1 LPLDF
6 EHVTVFFGG
15 LAPVARGL
23 QLDWVLVRVNT
34 IRYIVISL
42 IVVVVAA
49 VVVLLGYRHLNPD
62 PDERARRAIER
73 AEQLREQVM
82 ALAIPESWAENVVAA
97 EKDLDDANTAYAEQS
112 WAEAESRAGSAASRY
127 DAMLGVGR
135 SQLGGAGHFHSLEGR
150 VQVQRP
156 GKADWQTAQQ
166 RMPVYTG
173 DFVRTGRDGAAEIL
187 FEDGSLYRI
196 GPNSLLEIHRRTA
209 SDEPAGAV
217 KMVVGRIN
225 VYTSDNPSTVT
236 TDAADTRIS
245 SDSRVAVGVDEE
257 NRRTT
262 VATFK
267 GRALVR
273 NLQGLEMSLGDR
285 EQVAAATDGTFSRKQ
300 TIPDP
305 PLQVDPHNNAGFDI
319 TQQRIIRLNWRRPTT
334 QNAVHL
340 QVSRSHRFITEEIDV
355 DASLAKDGARLEA
368 IAPGTYFWRVAT
380 IGAQDLRSEWSAV
393 RRFRIFSSEE
403 QTLLQDT
410 TPPMLEVNPPHQL
423 GNLFILEGRT
433 EVGATVAVNGEVV
446 RLDAEGRFR
455 KTVEV
460 IDNGWND
467 LIIESEDPSGNRTER
482 RERVFVEV
490 Y

>member
-1 LPLDF
+1 
-6 EHVTVFFGG
+6 
-15 LAPVARGL
+15 L

-34 IRYIVISL
+34 VRQIVIGL
-42 IVVVVAA
+42 VAVVVVAA
-49 VVVLLGYRHLNPD
+49 VIVLGYRHLNPD

-82 ALAIPESWAENVVAA
+82 ALAIPDTWAENVAAA
-97 EKDLDDANTAYAEQS
+97 ETDLDDANTAFAAEQ
-112 WAEAESRAGSAASRY
+112 WIEAESRAGSAASRY
-127 DAMLGVGR
+127 EAMLGVGR
-135 SQLGGAGHFHSLEGR
+135 NQLGGAGHFHSLEGR

-156 GKADWQTAQQ
+156 GKADWQNAQQ
-166 RMPVYTG
+166 RMPVFNG
-173 DFVRTGRDGAAEIL
+173 DFVRTGRDGSAEIL

-196 GPNSLLEIHRRTA
+196 GPESLLEIHRRA
-209 SDEPAGAV
+209 AANEPAGSV

-236 TDAADTRIS
+236 TDAANTEIS

-273 NLQGLEMSLGDR
+273 NLSGVEMSLQDR
-285 EQVAAATDGTFSRKQ
+285 EQIAAATDGTFSQKR
-300 TIPDP
+300 TIPNP
-305 PLQVDPHNNAGFDI
+305 PQQVDPHNNAGFDL
-319 TQQRIIRLNWRRPTT
+319 TAQRVIRLNWRRPNPTS
-334 QNAVHL
+334 AVHL
-340 QVSRSHRFITEEIDV
+340 QVSRSHRFISEEIDV
-355 DASLAKDGARLEA
+355 DAALTKDGARLEA
-368 IAPGTYFWRVAT
+368 ILPGTYFWRVAT
-380 IGAQDLRSEWSAV
+380 VGAEDLRSEWSAV
-393 RRFRIFSSEE
+393 RRFRIFSSD
-403 QTLLQDT
+403 QQSLLQDT
-410 TPPMLEVNPPHQL
+410 TPPVLKVNPPQQL
-423 GNLFILEGRT
+423 GNMFILEGRT
-433 EVGATVAVNGEVV
+433 EMGATVSINGEVV
-446 RLDAEGRFR
+446 RLDSSGRFR

-467 LIIESEDPSGNRTER
+467 IVIESEDPSGNRTER